1 MKKEELFNIIGE
13 VDEQKVAAAGMAMNT
28 KKKSS
33 PVWVKWGAVAACLC
47 LVVVGAFMFQNGSL
61 SNHEITLDNG
71 DTLVFAKT
79 DGVGLEQFEV
89 KRSNVES
96 HVLTPSEINRLFNEL
111 SVSGVAYFDKENGQF
126 VALEGKIND
135 MLLAITA
142 PGEIFADTVIDGKET
157 ISEIEGTAVSA
168 GYFLTDENS
177 KGERTIIYYASFKL
191 GQYEVYVEHAGI
203 ESSGDTVK
211 AELANAVQ
219 DLISNGEL
227 DMGLISVKP
236 TE

>member
-1 MKKEELFNIIGE
+1 MSTPKLAI
-13 VDEQKVAAAGMAMNT
+13 AMNYIDDDLVTGAIEYKRT
-28 KKKSS
+28 KKKNS
-33 PVWVKWGAVAACLC
+33 WMKWGAIAVCLC
-47 LVVVGAFMFQNGSL
+47 LVVVGAFVFQNGRL

-71 DTLVFAKT
+71 DTLVFAKSDT
-79 DGVGLEQFEV
+79 IGSEQFEV
-89 KRSNVES
+89 KRTNAES
-96 HVLTPSEINRLFNEL
+96 HVLTSPEIDLLFNEL
-111 SVSGVAYFDKENGQF
+111 PVSGVVYFDKENGQF

-142 PGEIFADTVIDGKET
+142 PGEIFADTVIDDKET

-203 ESSGDTVK
+203 ESNSDTVK

>member
-1 MKKEELFNIIGE
+1 MSIPK
-13 VDEQKVAAAGMAMNT
+13 MAKAMGYIDDDLVTGAIEYKRT
-28 KKKSS
+28 KKKNS
-33 PVWVKWGAVAACLC
+33 WMKWGAIAVCLC
-47 LVVVGAFMFQNGSL
+47 LVVVGAFVFQNGRL

-71 DTLVFAKT
+71 DTLVFAKSDT
-79 DGVGLEQFEV
+79 IGSEQFEV
-89 KRSNVES
+89 KRTNAES
-96 HVLTPSEINRLFNEL
+96 YVLTSSEINLLFNEL
-111 SVSGVAYFDKENGQF
+111 PVSGAAYFDKENGHF
-126 VALEGKIND
+126 IALEGKIDD

-177 KGERTIIYYASFKL
+177 KGERTIIYYANFKL

-203 ESSGDTVK
+203 ESNSDTVK

>member
-1 MKKEELFNIIGE
+1 MSTPKLAI
-13 VDEQKVAAAGMAMNT
+13 AMNYIDDDLVTGAIEYKRT
-28 KKKSS
+28 KKKNS
-33 PVWVKWGAVAACLC
+33 WMKWGAIAVCLC
-47 LVVVGAFMFQNGSL
+47 LVVVGAFVFQNGRL

-71 DTLVFAKT
+71 DTLVFAKSDT
-79 DGVGLEQFEV
+79 IGSEQFEV
-89 KRSNVES
+89 KRTNAES
-96 HVLTPSEINRLFNEL
+96 HVLTSPEIDLLFNEL
-111 SVSGVAYFDKENGQF
+111 PVSGVVYFDKESGQF

-142 PGEIFADTVIDGKET
+142 PGGIFADTVIDDKET

-203 ESSGDTVK
+203 ESNSDTVK

>member
-1 MKKEELFNIIGE
+1 MKKEQLYEALGE
-13 VDEQKVAAAGMAMNT
+13 INENYISDAHQTT
-28 KKKSS
+28 KKKTH
-33 PVWVKWGAVAACLC
+33 PVWMKWGAIAVCLC
-47 LVVVGAFMFQNGSL
+47 LVVVGAFVFQNGSL
-61 SNHEITLDNG
+61 RNHEITLDSG
-71 DTLVFAKT
+71 DTLVFAKSDT
-79 DGVGLEQFEV
+79 IGSEQFEV
-89 KRSNVES
+89 KRSNAES
-96 HVLTPSEINRLFNEL
+96 YVLTSSEIDLLFNEL
-111 SVSGVAYFDKENGQF
+111 PVSGVVYFDKESGQF
-126 VALEGKIND
+126 VAIEGKIND

-142 PGEIFADTVIDGKET
+142 PSEIFADTLIDGKET

-191 GQYEVYVEHAGI
+191 GQYEVYVEHADI

-227 DMGLISVKP
+227 DVGLISVKP